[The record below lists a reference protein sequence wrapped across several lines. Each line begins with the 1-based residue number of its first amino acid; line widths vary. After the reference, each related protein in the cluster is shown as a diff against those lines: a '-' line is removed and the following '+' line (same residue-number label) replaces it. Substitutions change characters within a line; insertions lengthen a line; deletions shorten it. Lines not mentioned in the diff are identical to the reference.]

1 MNGLLNKLQKDGS
14 VLTAYNGAT
23 PPTNIGATKSSK
35 LHAFGSTPG
44 YSLNGDY
51 TGEVIAAY
59 NAYLDGTANP
69 LPQPSQLDLNG
80 TITTKYLDNLPR

>member
-1 MNGLLNKLQKDGS
+1 MNGLLDKLQKDGS

-35 LHAFGSTPG
+35 LHASNNTPG
-44 YSLNGDY
+44 YSLNGNFSSEATTAFQQY
-51 TGEVIAAY
+51 V
-59 NAYLDGTANP
+59 DGVGNT

-80 TITTKYLDNLPR
+80 TTPARYLDNPPE